1 MKMSAKPIPFDAPV
15 LDESPLNELRATRR
29 ELVNQHERLRVTLQ
43 AIGEG
48 VITTDADGRVEYL
61 NPIAEELTGWTTAA
75 ARGRPSDVVF
85 RLVDENTKLSVRS
98 LARQSLTAGATR
110 KSLGRAIL
118 LSRACTEHR
127 VEATASPIHD
137 ANGTP
142 IGAVLVF
149 RDISEQYRLGREM
162 EYRATHDTLTGIINR
177 DEFDRRLNAI
187 LLEATESHVQ
197 HALMFIDLDQ
207 FKLVNDAVGHAA
219 GDELLRQMVR
229 VIKRS
234 VRPTDVVARL
244 GGDEFGVVFRHCSI
258 DSAQSIAE
266 TICRDIDQFRF
277 QYAGQRF
284 HVGASAG
291 LVPVDDRWTT
301 SAALLQAADSACYAA
316 KAEGRNRVHTYLPAD
331 EIIEAHREDMQW
343 ARRLEQALDRDQFVF
358 YWQRITP
365 LQMDKCGIH
374 AELLLRMVDD
384 NGSLINPGA
393 FLSVAERFHLAT
405 RIDRWVVRT
414 VFRWMHDHRQQ
425 LSHVGTVSI
434 NLSGLSIGDR
444 DFHRFVAE
452 LLQEIPFD
460 HDKICFEI
468 TETAAIMNLAEASS
482 FLERM
487 RVHGVRFALDDFG
500 SGAASFG
507 YLRNLDVD
515 YLKIDGQFIRDL
527 TSDRVN
533 QATVRC
539 IRDVANITGQ
549 LTVAEFVETEAV
561 ESLLREIGI
570 DYAQGYLRHRPAP
583 IAEIFNVLV

>member
-1 MKMSAKPIPFDAPV
+1 MSANPTPFAVHVSDAA
-15 LDESPLNELRATRR
+15 SPDELRAMRR
-29 ELVNQHERLRVTLQ
+29 QLVNQHARLHVTLQ

-48 VITTDADGRVEYL
+48 VITTDAEGRVEYL
-61 NPIAEELTGWTTAA
+61 NPIAEQLTGWSHAA
-75 ARGRPSDVVF
+75 ARGRPSEVVF
-85 RLVDENTKLSVRS
+85 RLLDENTRLSVRNPVRRG
-98 LARQSLTAGATR
+98 LAAGVARQP
-110 KSLGRAIL
+110 LGRAIL
-118 LSRACTEHR
+118 LSRACAEHH
-127 VEATASPIHD
+127 VEATVSPIHD
-137 ANGTP
+137 ARGAP

-149 RDISEQYRLGREM
+149 RDMSEQYRLGREM

-187 LLEATESHVQ
+187 LAEATESPVQ

-219 GDELLRQMVR
+219 GDELLRQIVR

-258 DSAQSIAE
+258 ESAQRIAE
-266 TICRDIDQFRF
+266 TICRHIDQFRF
-277 QYAGQRF
+277 QYGGQRF

-301 SAALLQAADSACYAA
+301 SAALRQAADSACYAA

-343 ARRLEQALDRDQFVF
+343 ARRLEQALDKDQFVL
-358 YWQRITP
+358 YWQRIMP
-365 LQMDKCGIH
+365 LQMEKCGVH

-384 NGSLINPGA
+384 NGNLINPGA
-393 FLSVAERFHLAT
+393 FLSVAERFHLAA

-414 VFRWMHDHRQQ
+414 VFRWMHAHRDE
-425 LSHVGTVSI
+425 LAHVGTVAI

-452 LLQEIPFD
+452 LLRDIPFD
-460 HDKICFEI
+460 HHKVCFEI

-482 FLERM
+482 FLDSM

-500 SGAASFG
+500 SGAASFS

-539 IRDVANITGQ
+539 IRDVANIAGQ
-549 LTVAEFVETEAV
+549 LTVAEFVESEAV
-561 ESLLREIGI
+561 ERLLREIGI

-583 IAEIFNVLV
+583 LAEIFTVKP